1 MSKDFFAEYLTKI
14 SFLLN
19 NRDNTLVVEKGKKHT
34 ETFLIFKELKLNS
47 FISFLMFF
55 LPLNLFYF

>member
-19 NRDNTLVVEKGKKHT
+19 NRDNTLVVEKGKKT
-34 ETFLIFKELKLNS
+34 YRDIFN
-47 FISFLMFF
+47 F
-55 LPLNLFYF
+55 